1 MPATYASL
9 LLLLQTSANPLF
21 GTLFMYAAIA
31 AIFYFIVLRPQQ
43 QQRKQHDA
51 LVRALKRGDE
61 VVTVGGVV
69 GEVVAIRELTTG
81 TPSPEDHVTL
91 RSGDARLV
99 VERGRI
105 TRVAGARGAAAPAA

>member
-1 MPATYASL
+1 MPVTYAS

-21 GTLFMYAAIA
+21 GTLFMYVAIA
-31 AIFYFIVLRPQQ
+31 AIFYFVLWRPQS

-51 LVRALKRGDE
+51 LVKALKRGDE
-61 VVTVGGVV
+61 VVTAGGIV

-81 TPSPEDHVTL
+81 TASPEDHVTV

-105 TRVAGARGAAAPAA
+105 TRVGAPRGAAAPAT